1 MAVTSE
7 VQNLHG
13 LRPTMARSLVDSRLQ
28 LHYAAQFATAM
39 GISYLTARADDSHT
53 SLGWDPRHEA
63 LRCREVRALSH
74 AVRVAVR
81 PRDMTLL
88 VLVNGS
94 VGQRIPLDGSSIGQV
109 ESTLRSA
116 LAATGLDGRRL
127 TMQRHFELP
136 THRVAGGLAF
146 DTSRSDEFAELATWF
161 GNAAVVLGDLKTRI
175 GSSDVRCWPHHFDIA
190 TLATIAPGRTVGA
203 GLSPGDEKYPE
214 PYFYVNAYPAPAS
227 TDSLPELAGEGSWN
241 TDGWVGA
248 VLPGSRLDPDPG
260 SQGSQVKAF
269 LDSAVEACTQLVR

>member
-1 MAVTSE
+1 
-7 VQNLHG
+7 
-13 LRPTMARSLVDSRLQ
+13 
-28 LHYAAQFATAM
+28 
-39 GISYLTARADDSHT
+39 
-53 SLGWDPRHEA
+53 
-63 LRCREVRALSH
+63 
-74 AVRVAVR
+74 
-81 PRDMTLL
+81 MTLL

-161 GNAAVVLGDLKTRI
+161 GNAAVVLGDLRTRI

-269 LDSAVEACTQLVR
+269 LDSAVEACIQLVR